1 MMESFAAA
9 LANEVL
15 VRKEEQTGGPDTLY
29 IGGGTPSVL
38 PLDVISRIVEAV
50 SAVRQAGK
58 PFDEC
63 TVEVNPDD
71 LVSGG
76 RRYIEGLLSFGVD
89 RISMG
94 VQSFDDGILKWMN
107 RRHDSVEAV
116 RAYRILRQ
124 SGVENVSLDLI
135 FGLSQMDDRI
145 WNETLDRILDL
156 PGGPPEHISAYQLSV
171 EENSALD
178 RLVASGRYREASD
191 DICCR
196 QYEILCERLADA
208 GYHHYE
214 VSNFARPGYEAVHN
228 SAYWDGSPYIGFGPG
243 AHSYMVADGLHVRSW
258 NRPSVKEYTGVF
270 GSVSGAYDRMS
281 GFREREVLTG
291 DQLALERIM
300 LALRTDRGLQEEELR
315 ADGDSAA
322 IDGMLAAGDLERLP
336 DSRIRIPESRFFI
349 SDSIVA
355 RIV

>member
-15 VRKEEQTGGPDTLY
+15 VRKEEQAGGPDTLY

-76 RRYIEGLLSFGVD
+76 RRYIEGLLSLGVD

-107 RRHDSVEAV
+107 RRHDSAEAV

-178 RLVASGRYREASD
+178 RLVVSGRYREASD

-243 AHSYMVADGLHVRSW
+243 AHSYTVADGLHVRSW
-258 NRPSVKEYTGVF
+258 NRPSVKEYTDVF

-300 LALRTDRGLQEEELR
+300 LELRTDRGLPEDELR

-336 DSRIRIPESRFFI
+336 DGRIRIPESRFFI